1 VQTLILGLG
10 NLLLGDEG
18 VGVHAA
24 RALADGGLPA
34 GVAALDA
41 GTALLEALPDLETAD
56 LLIVV
61 DAMRGGGPPGTV
73 YRLDEAALARNG
85 CIASLHGFDLPRVL
99 ALTRRRSAP
108 RLVVFGVE
116 PELIDW
122 SLELSPRVA
131 GSLPALLSAVRAA
144 VSPGEPG
151 PPGRSSP
158 VSSGRPRGGSGR
170 ALRR

>member
-1 VQTLILGLG
+1 MQTLILGLG

-24 RALADGGLPA
+24 RALTAGGLPA

-41 GTALLEALPDLETAD
+41 GTALLDALPDLEAAD
-56 LLIVV
+56 LLIVI

-73 YRLDEAALARNG
+73 YRLEEAALARNG

-99 ALTRRRSAP
+99 ALTRRRSTP

-116 PELIDW
+116 PGLIDW

-144 VSPGEPG
+144 ALTGETGLPARRSPVSPGRRRE
-151 PPGRSSP
+151 
-158 VSSGRPRGGSGR
+158 GSR
-170 ALRR
+170 RTLRR